1 MSLSGMEDGEI
12 EKPEQNGAVSI
23 DVCPL
28 AENLHE
34 GFVLNSNL

>member
-1 MSLSGMEDGEI
+1 MEDSEI
-12 EKPEQNGAVSI
+12 KKPEQNGAVSI

-28 AENLHE
+28 TENLHE